1 MTTSHAIVR
10 DHRRITFHRVGEGT
24 SGRTVVF
31 FQAAPGSGDF
41 DPDPRQTAA
50 HDVTLIGIDR
60 PGYGGSDPVGDGR
73 WADVGSAAD
82 DAAAVVEELGVG
94 PVDVAGWSAG
104 GRVALALAA
113 RRPELVGRAA
123 VVATPAPD
131 EDVPWIPEPQR
142 EGLGYLRGLPP
153 EQVHAALGEQL
164 AGVVPADPSSDDSLA
179 MVGDA
184 AVDAGALAM
193 PGMRERLTRM
203 LDAAFAQGA
212 TGLAADIAGYTL
224 RPWGF
229 DPAEVKAPT
238 LLVYGADDEIV
249 SRAHGEWWQQRVPG
263 SRLDVVPGAGHLV
276 VGPAWA
282 QVLDHLVASGR

>member
-1 MTTSHAIVR
+1 MTTSHDIVR
-10 DHRRITFHRVGEGT
+10 DDRRITFHRISEGT

-31 FQAAPGSGDF
+31 LQAAPGSGDF
-41 DPDPRQTAA
+41 DPDPRQTAT
-50 HDVTLIGIDR
+50 HDITLIGIDR
-60 PGYGGSDPVGDGR
+60 PGYGTSEPVGDGR

-131 EDVPWIPEPQR
+131 EEVPWIPEPQR

-164 AGVVPADPSSDDSLA
+164 GGFVPADTSSDDSLA
-179 MVGDA
+179 LLGDA
-184 AVDAGALAM
+184 AVDADALAR

-229 DPAEVKAPT
+229 DPADVQAPT
-238 LLVYGADDEIV
+238 LLVYGAEDGIV

-263 SRLDVVPGAGHLV
+263 ARLEVVPGAGHLV
-276 VGPAWA
+276 IAPAWG
-282 QVLDHLVASGR
+282 QVLDHLMASAV